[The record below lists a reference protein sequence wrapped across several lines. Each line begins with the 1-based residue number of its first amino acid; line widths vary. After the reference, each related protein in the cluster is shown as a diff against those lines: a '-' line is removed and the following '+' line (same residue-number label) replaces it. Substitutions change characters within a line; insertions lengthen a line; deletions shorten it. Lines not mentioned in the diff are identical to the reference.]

1 MTEESAAN
9 REDHPA
15 ARRASDRAIA
25 NSSPDFNHMMMRLVR
40 NLLSTQQSGPVVQ
53 TASMFFG
60 LLLAML
66 MLFFVVGLPA
76 LNGTTILID
85 KLSESRSAERS
96 YQLDMFKLQTDLEI
110 KKLDRTMLGDGAMKT
125 LLDISKKM
133 DEQAVAQVADRPGRG
148 RNRARSSPAFP
159 RRSGHCAPGRWQVSV
174 ASPPWR
180 PSRRGRAKHCA
191 DSPCRSSAPFRR
203 RNHTHVRP
211 AHLHRR
217 RALGLH
223 RGVRPFGAGGAGP
236 ATAGSADHRCQRC
249 LAPGPIRRRH
259 ATPRMASGGMSTCRS
274 AAAASVAAALSPRT
288 PRPSAWA
295 PGVRPGHQRQAA
307 SALTT
312 G

>member
-133 DEQAVAQVADRPGRG
+133 DEQAVAQVQIGQAVKEQGEIVTRLSSEVGAL
-148 RNRARSSPAFP
+148 RAGQVAGE
-159 RRSGHCAPGRWQVSV
+159 RR
-174 ASPPWR
+174 
-180 PSRRGRAKHCA
+180 
-191 DSPCRSSAPFRR
+191 
-203 RNHTHVRP
+203 
-211 AHLHRR
+211 L
-217 RALGLH
+217 
-223 RGVRPFGAGGAGP
+223 
-236 ATAGSADHRCQRC
+236 
-249 LAPGPIRRRH
+249 
-259 ATPRMASGGMSTCRS
+259 
-274 AAAASVAAALSPRT
+274 
-288 PRPSAWA
+288 
-295 PGVRPGHQRQAA
+295 
-307 SALTT
+307 SALAAQQERQ
-312 G
+312 GEALRRQPLPK